1 MTPHE
6 FAKPLRFVGM
16 ACGLGAPDQR
26 CKDGPDALRLAGVV
40 PGLRARGFD
49 VAWSA
54 TIRPDPTNGSTV
66 SAIAEACQRLAQQVE
81 QILGQD
87 GLPIVLGGDHS
98 CAIGTWSGVA
108 RALSPRGALG
118 LLWIDAHMDAHTPKT
133 TESGAFNGMP
143 LACLLGHG
151 EAALTT
157 INDAPVLNPAHVC
170 LLGIRS
176 FERGEA
182 ALLQRLGVRI
192 FSMQDIASRGLD
204 AVMHEALTI
213 VQQGTVGFGLT
224 IDLDAIDPQEAPGVG
239 TPEPG
244 GLGVADL
251 VSALSPLSAHPA
263 LVGLEIVEY
272 NPARDCDGAT
282 VNVVTRVIDAVLPV
296 AATLHERGG
305 IAELEQRYGAHN
317 YEPLPVVL
325 VRGKGVYL
333 WDEAGRRYIDMMSA
347 YSAVS
352 HGHCHPR
359 LTRVLAQQARTLAVT
374 SRSYYNDRLPR
385 FLQRLC
391 EVTGQEAALPV
402 NTGAEAVET
411 ALKVARKWGYRVK
424 GIAPGRAQ
432 IISCMGNFHGRSIAI
447 LGMSSEEQYREGFA
461 PFPAGFHTIP
471 YGDAQALESAITP
484 ETAAFLVEP
493 VQGEGGIIVP
503 PPGYLAECARI
514 CQRHNVLLICDE
526 VQTGLGR
533 TGKLLACEHEGVTPD
548 GLILGKALG
557 GGLLPVSAFLTR
569 RSVMDVLTPGDHGST
584 FGGNPLAAAVGLEAL
599 NVLIE
604 EDLALRAAELGA
616 YLLGELCTI
625 RSPMIH
631 EVRGKGLLI
640 GIDLD
645 PAQMSARSFCERLLA
660 LGVLSKDTHQTVV
673 RLAPPLV
680 ISKAQ
685 IDTALVAIRSSLD
698 AMA

>member
-1 MTPHE
+1 MSPHT

-26 CKDGPDALRLAGVV
+26 CKDGPDVLRQAGLL
-40 PGLRARGFD
+40 PGLCARGFD
-49 VAWSA
+49 AAWSA
-54 TIRPDPTNGSTV
+54 TIHPDPTLGSTGA
-66 SAIAEACQRLAQQVE
+66 AIAGACQRLAQQVE
-81 QILGQD
+81 RILGQD

-98 CAIGTWSGVA
+98 CAIGTWSGAA
-108 RALSPRGALG
+108 RSLKARGALG
-118 LLWIDAHMDAHTPKT
+118 LLWIDAHMDAHTPQT
-133 TESGAFNGMP
+133 TQSGAFNGMP
-143 LACLLGHG
+143 LACLLGYG
-151 EAALTT
+151 EPELTT

-176 FERGEA
+176 FESGEA
-182 ALLQRLGVRI
+182 ALLERLGVRI
-192 FSMQDIASRGLD
+192 FSMQDITRLGLD
-204 AVMHEALTI
+204 AVMHEALAI
-213 VQQGTVGFGLT
+213 VQQGTAGFGVT

-239 TPEPG
+239 TPELG

-251 VSALSPLSAHPA
+251 VSALSPLTALPA

-272 NPARDCDGAT
+272 NPARDRDGAT
-282 VNVVTRVIDAVLPV
+282 AQVVTRLIDAVLPTS
-296 AATLHERGG
+296 AARRSGAG
-305 IAELEQRYGAHN
+305 MAQLEQRYGAHN

-333 WDEAGRRYIDMMSA
+333 WDDAGRRYIDMMSA

-359 LTRVLAQQARTLAVT
+359 LTRVLAQQARMLAVT

-391 EVTGQEAALPV
+391 ELTGQEAALPV

-432 IISCMGNFHGRSIAI
+432 IISCTGNFHGRSIAI
-447 LGMSSEEQYREGFA
+447 LGMSSEVQYRDGFD
-461 PFPAGFHTIP
+461 PFPPGFVHIP
-471 YGDAQALESAITP
+471 YGDAQALERSITP

-503 PPGYLAECARI
+503 PSGYLAECARI
-514 CQRHNVLLICDE
+514 CRRHNVLLISDE

-533 TGKLLACEHEGVTPD
+533 TGKLLACEHEGVMPD

-584 FGGNPLAAAVGLEAL
+584 FGGNPLAAAVALEAL

-604 EDLALRAAELGA
+604 EDLAGRAAELGA
-616 YLLGELCTI
+616 YLLDELLTI
-625 RSPMIH
+625 RSPVIR

-645 PAQMSARSFCERLLA
+645 PAQLSARSFCERLLA
-660 LGVLSKDTHQTVV
+660 RGVLSKDTHQTVV

-685 IDTALVAIRSSLD
+685 INVALVAIRASLGV
-698 AMA
+698 MP